1 MELHAHTHTN
11 AEQLPFLVNSQINLT
26 MHTPPPLVSTADYK
40 LTSRLQQAKNIIW
53 PEIDPPGQDLKKISP
68 ITDCLT

>member
-40 LTSRLQQAKNIIW
+40 LTSRLQQAKNII
-53 PEIDPPGQDLKKISP
+53 
-68 ITDCLT
+68 